1 MAILTRLYDPQRG
14 MGTRAVYVGPFRGQG
29 LKKHVHVEW
38 FLIVNP
44 CILIYNNS
52 CILILIGKQ
61 LYEEYAQ

>member
-14 MGTRAVYVGPFRGQG
+14 MGARAVYGDTCRGQG